1 MTATRA
7 ITMETA
13 MADKKYVANL
23 LDKLVELDVTTVGA
37 YYEMGRIL
45 HSFKQGNLHDIIGYE
60 SFAHMIDEEL
70 SYSPATAHSYS
81 SLYRHFQR
89 LHYNKA
95 EALDLLRKFGK
106 THLAEVL
113 PALSAKIGSRA
124 IKTRIDNLGHN
135 QINFTL
141 DNDELSQAQQALTK
155 MGAMKS
161 DNGRYLNSSEA
172 FMDMVREVNKKPA
185 LKAVA

>member
-1 MTATRA
+1 
-7 ITMETA
+7 
-13 MADKKYVANL
+13 MADKKYVASL
-23 LDKLVELDVTTVGA
+23 LDKLIELDVTTVGA

-45 HSFKQGNLHDIIGYE
+45 HSFKQGDLHADIGYE
-60 SFAHMIDEEL
+60 SFGHMVEEEL
-70 SYSPATAHSYS
+70 SYSTATAHSYS
-81 SLYRHFQR
+81 ALYRHFQR

-106 THLAEVL
+106 THLSEVL
-113 PALSAKIGSRA
+113 PSLNSKIGARA
-124 IKTRIDNLGHN
+124 IKARIDNLGHN

-141 DNDELSQAQQALTK
+141 DNEELAEAQRALLK

-172 FMDMVREVNKKPA
+172 FMDMVREVNKKPV
-185 LKAVA
+185 LKSVA

>member
-1 MTATRA
+1 
-7 ITMETA
+7 

-60 SFAHMIDEEL
+60 SFAHMVDEEL
-70 SYSPATAHSYS
+70 SYSPASAHTYS

-89 LHYNKA
+89 LHYNKT
-95 EALDLLRKFGK
+95 ESLDLLRKFGK
-106 THLAEVL
+106 THLCEVL
-113 PALSAKIGSRA
+113 PGVTAKIGTRA

-141 DNDELSQAQQALTK
+141 DDAELAEAQRALTK
-155 MGAMKS
+155 MGATKS
-161 DNGRYLNSSEA
+161 DTGRYLNSSEA
-172 FMDMVREVNKKPA
+172 FIDMVREVNKKPA

>member
-1 MTATRA
+1 
-7 ITMETA
+7 

-60 SFAHMIDEEL
+60 SFAHMVEEEL

-81 SLYRHFQR
+81 ALYRHFQR
-89 LHYNKA
+89 LHYNKT
-95 EALDLLRKFGK
+95 ESLDLLRKFGK

-113 PALSAKIGSRA
+113 PSLTNKLGSRA
-124 IKTRIDNLGHN
+124 IKNRIDAIDLH
-135 QINFTL
+135 QVNFALTGE
-141 DNDELSQAQQALTK
+141 ELTQAQMALEA
-155 MGAMKS
+155 MGAEVS
-161 DNGRYLNSSEA
+161 DRGRYLNSSEA
-172 FMDMVREVNKKPA
+172 FMAMVKQINYSSANNVH
-185 LKAVA
+185 LKVVGK

>member
-1 MTATRA
+1 
-7 ITMETA
+7 

-45 HSFKQGNLHDIIGYE
+45 HSFKQGDLHDILGYE
-60 SFAHMIDEEL
+60 TFAHMIDEEL
-70 SYSPATAHSYS
+70 SFSPATAHSYS

-95 EALDLLRKFGK
+95 ESLDLLRKFGK

-113 PALSAKIGSRA
+113 PGVTTKIGTRA

-141 DNDELSQAQQALTK
+141 DNAELAEAQRALQK
-155 MGAMKS
+155 MGATKS
-161 DNGRYLNSSEA
+161 DTGRYLNSSEA
-172 FMDMVREVNKKPA
+172 FLDMVREVNKKPT

>member
-1 MTATRA
+1 
-7 ITMETA
+7 

-60 SFAHMIDEEL
+60 SFVHMIDEEL
-70 SYSPATAHSYS
+70 SYSPATAHSYA
-81 SLYRHFQR
+81 SLYRHLHR

-95 EALDLLRKFGK
+95 ESLDLLQKFGK

-113 PALSAKIGSRA
+113 PKMDTKVGSRA
-124 IKTRIDNLGHN
+124 IKARIDNLGHH

-141 DNDELSQAQQALTK
+141 DDTELADAQRALTK
-155 MGAMKS
+155 MGATKS
-161 DNGRYLNSSEA
+161 DTGRYLNSSDA
-172 FMDMVREVNKKPA
+172 FMDMVREVNKKPV
-185 LKAVA
+185 LKSVA